1 VFIRRAGGSSAG
13 LAGGSAVKG
22 GAWGLT
28 TRGGKRMHSCFSSSS
43 HVVVVV
49 LLRMDEAR
57 SVLLLSGM
65 SGRFLLALLS
75 AGSALR
81 VQAVSTMPVALSK
94 LLLLSSLKVLS
105 ALELSERVVS
115 VLMSLSSKYKDGGV
129 LAISEALA

>member
-1 VFIRRAGGSSAG
+1 
-13 LAGGSAVKG
+13 
-22 GAWGLT
+22 
-28 TRGGKRMHSCFSSSS
+28 MHSCFSSSS